1 MVEQIA
7 ALCLSLAIDEGI
19 VHYIYEDHLG
29 NRTVG
34 VGHLITDSDPES
46 ELPTGTFVSRE
57 RIVELF
63 AQDCV
68 RTHTGVF
75 SLFPELYKHPTDV
88 QNILTEMVFQMGVTG
103 VSQFKNM
110 RKALEKSDYQ
120 KASVE
125 MLDSR
130 WAKQTPNRA
139 KRLADRMKSHVSA

>member
-46 ELPTGTFVSRE
+46 QLPTGTFVSRE

-75 SLFPELYKHPTDV
+75 SLFPELYQHPDDV
-88 QNILTEMVFQMGVTG
+88 QNILTEMVFQMGVSG
-103 VSQFKNM
+103 VGKFKNM
-110 RKALEKSDYQ
+110 RKAVENKDYTR
-120 KASVE
+120 AADE

-139 KRLADRMKSHVSA
+139 KRLSDRMRSHGKA